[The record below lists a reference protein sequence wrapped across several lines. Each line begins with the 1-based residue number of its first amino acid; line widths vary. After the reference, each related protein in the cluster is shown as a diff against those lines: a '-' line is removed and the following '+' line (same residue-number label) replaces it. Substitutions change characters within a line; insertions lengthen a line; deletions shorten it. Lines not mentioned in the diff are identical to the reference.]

1 MKQTEVEEK
10 GIEQEQEY
18 LTITQTAK
26 RLNLHENTIH
36 KMIKD
41 KRLNAKIFGS
51 RAYRISI
58 KEIERY
64 IEEAANG

>member
-1 MKQTEVEEK
+1 MKQTEVEGKETK
-10 GIEQEQEY
+10 RNEEY

-41 KRLNAKIFGS
+41 KKLNAKIFGE
-51 RAYRISI
+51 RAYRISV
-58 KEIERY
+58 KEVEKY
-64 IEEAANG
+64 IEEADNG